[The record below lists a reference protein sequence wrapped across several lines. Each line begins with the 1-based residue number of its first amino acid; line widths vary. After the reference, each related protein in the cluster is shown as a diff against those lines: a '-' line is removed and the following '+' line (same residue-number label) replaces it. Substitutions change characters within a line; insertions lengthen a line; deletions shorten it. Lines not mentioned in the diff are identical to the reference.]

1 MRKMKKGSKVILLL
15 LVFFI
20 IFTGS
25 AFTSEKEEIEDYAS
39 AMASALMVT
48 HMKSEGNFM
57 YCVVPTVPQ
66 HVIAC
71 DYPGYLEKRY
81 TKKQII
87 EKAKSKLAVLED
99 KLSAVFLISFT
110 GDLQSKGETDKEI
123 PEDFAEYLFLEN
135 DKGDFVRCS
144 KANIPMFN
152 TANVINESIFVELEF
167 PLNYEKNGKQV
178 SILENTEYIEF
189 VIGGLGFKENR
200 FRYKLPLYKMG
211 ENIPQLLNEL
221 FIELDLTEYPP
232 E

>member
-1 MRKMKKGSKVILLL
+1 MKKGGKVILLS

-25 AFTSEKEEIEDYAS
+25 AFASEKEEIEDYAS
-39 AMASALMVT
+39 EITSTLMVT

-57 YCVVPTVPQ
+57 YCIVPAVLQ
-66 HVIAC
+66 YEIAY

-87 EKAKSKLAVLED
+87 EKVKSKLAALED
-99 KLSAVFLISFT
+99 KLSTVFLISFT

-152 TANVINESIFVELEF
+152 TANVINETVIVELEF

-189 VIGGLGFKENR
+189 VIGGLGLKENR

-221 FIELDLTEYPP
+221 FTELDLTEYPS

>member
-1 MRKMKKGSKVILLL
+1 LLS

-25 AFTSEKEEIEDYAS
+25 AFASEKEEIEDYAS
-39 AMASALMVT
+39 GITSTLMVT
-48 HMKSEGNFM
+48 HVKSEGNFR
-57 YCVVPTVPQ
+57 YCVVPAVPQ
-66 HVIAC
+66 YMIAY

-87 EKAKSKLAVLED
+87 EKAKNIYDITKNKLRVI
-99 KLSAVFLISFT
+99 FLISFT
-110 GDLQSKGETDKEI
+110 GDWQSKGETEKEI

-152 TANVINESIFVELEF
+152 TANVINESVVVELEF
-167 PLNYEKNGKQV
+167 PLYYEKNGEQV

-221 FIELDLTEYPP
+221 FTELDLTEYPP

>member
-1 MRKMKKGSKVILLL
+1 MKIGGKIILLVL
-15 LVFFI
+15 AFSIV
-20 IFTGS
+20 FTGS
-25 AFTSEKEEIEDYAS
+25 AFASEKEEIEDYAS
-39 AMASALMVT
+39 AITLALMVT
-48 HMKSEGNFM
+48 NMKSEGNFT
-57 YCVVPTVPQ
+57 YCVVPAVPQ
-66 HVIAC
+66 YIIAY
-71 DYPGYLEKRY
+71 DYQEYLEKRY

-87 EKAKSKLAVLED
+87 EKVKSRLAVLED
-99 KLSAVFLISFT
+99 KLSAVFFIGFA

-144 KANIPMFN
+144 KANIPILN
-152 TANVINESIFVELEF
+152 TVNVINESVVVELEF
-167 PLNYEKNGKQV
+167 PLNYEKNGKQIP
-178 SILENTEYIEF
+178 ILENTEYIEF

-221 FIELDLTEYPP
+221 FTELDLTEYPP